1 MITLNSVSVLNIIL
15 FWNPAFTY
23 AITGSHLCCTDLLSS
38 THKASSS
45 PPIRAPLP
53 SVKLLPWQSACSS
66 VISGARRGNVC
77 SIMPVTC
84 SDYCERHSSRE
95 KEERGSVLVH
105 QNLPSNPGG
114 ERNQVFPFQNTH
126 TWHLSRVST
135 EHWTP
140 CCPVSSP
147 DQNTGKIVAYFTAG
161 NNKMLFIHKGTKNLL
176 ETSFTAEKTL
186 TSSQASF
193 KNNSLQQRYWLPYI
207 CHVVSNWM
215 SWMGPVYMGL
225 RRPIMFHVILKDKLH
240 FLVVITHQWKGK
252 GYQAL

>member
-1 MITLNSVSVLNIIL
+1 MQFLALICAVQICCLLPTKPLPPPHQSPS
-15 FWNPAFTY
+15 
-23 AITGSHLCCTDLLSS
+23 SLCEVVAMTICLLLSHIWS
-38 THKASSS
+38 KERERLQHYASDM
-45 PPIRAPLP
+45 LW
-53 SVKLLPWQSACSS
+53 LLWET
-66 VISGARRGNVC
+66 VRGRR
-77 SIMPVTC
+77 
-84 SDYCERHSSRE
+84 RRE
-95 KEERGSVLVH
+95 EVYSVH

-193 KNNSLQQRYWLPYI
+193 KNNSLQQRHWLPYI

-225 RRPIMFHVILKDKLH
+225 RRQIMFHVILKDKLH

>member
-66 VISGARRGNVC
+66 VISGVRRGNVC

-95 KEERGSVLVH
+95 KEERGSVFSTSEPSFKSRRGEKSS
-105 QNLPSNPGG
+105 LPVSKHPHLTSQPGLH
-114 ERNQVFPFQNTH
+114 RTLNAL
-126 TWHLSRVST
+126 LSRQLPGPK
-135 EHWTP
+135 HRKN
-140 CCPVSSP
+140 CC
-147 DQNTGKIVAYFTAG
+147 
-161 NNKMLFIHKGTKNLL
+161 LFH
-176 ETSFTAEKTL
+176 
-186 TSSQASF
+186 
-193 KNNSLQQRYWLPYI
+193 
-207 CHVVSNWM
+207 C
-215 SWMGPVYMGL
+215 
-225 RRPIMFHVILKDKLH
+225 
-240 FLVVITHQWKGK
+240 WK
-252 GYQAL
+252 Q

>member
-1 MITLNSVSVLNIIL
+1 MQLLALICAVQICCLLPTKPLPPPHQSPS
-15 FWNPAFTY
+15 
-23 AITGSHLCCTDLLSS
+23 SLCEVVAMTICLLLSHIWS
-38 THKASSS
+38 KERERLQHYASDMLWLLWETQFEGEGGGRKCIQY
-45 PPIRAPLP
+45 IRTFLQIQEGREI
-53 SVKLLPWQSACSS
+53 K
-66 VISGARRGNVC
+66 
-77 SIMPVTC
+77 
-84 SDYCERHSSRE
+84 SSRF
-95 KEERGSVLVH
+95 KTPTLDISAGS
-105 QNLPSNPGG
+105 P
-114 ERNQVFPFQNTH
+114 QNTER
-126 TWHLSRVST
+126 LV
-135 EHWTP
+135 
-140 CCPVSSP
+140 VP

-207 CHVVSNWM
+207 CHAVSNWM

-225 RRPIMFHVILKDKLH
+225 RRPIMFHVILKDKLN

>member
-1 MITLNSVSVLNIIL
+1 MKAFCEQVEVYGNISNQYVITLNSVSVLNIL
-15 FWNPAFTY
+15 FWNPAFTF
-23 AITGSHLCCTDLLSS
+23 AIPGSHLCCTYLLSS

-45 PPIRAPLP
+45 PHQSSSSLCEVVAMTIC
-53 SVKLLPWQSACSS
+53 LLLSHIWSKERERLQHYA
-66 VISGARRGNVC
+66 
-77 SIMPVTC
+77 
-84 SDYCERHSSRE
+84 SDMLWLLWETQFKGEGGRE
-95 KEERGSVLVH
+95 EVYSVH

-176 ETSFTAEKTL
+176 ETSFIAEKTL

-193 KNNSLQQRYWLPYI
+193 KNNSLQQRYWLPHS
-207 CHVVSNWM
+207 C
-215 SWMGPVYMGL
+215 
-225 RRPIMFHVILKDKLH
+225 
-240 FLVVITHQWKGK
+240 
-252 GYQAL
+252 

>member
-1 MITLNSVSVLNIIL
+1 MQLLALICAVQICCLLPTKPLPPPHQSPS
-15 FWNPAFTY
+15 
-23 AITGSHLCCTDLLSS
+23 SLCEVVAMTICLLLSHIWS
-38 THKASSS
+38 KERERLQHYASDMLWLLWETQFEGEGGGRKCIQY
-45 PPIRAPLP
+45 IRTFLQIQEGREI
-53 SVKLLPWQSACSS
+53 K
-66 VISGARRGNVC
+66 
-77 SIMPVTC
+77 
-84 SDYCERHSSRE
+84 SSRF
-95 KEERGSVLVH
+95 KTPTLDISAGS
-105 QNLPSNPGG
+105 P
-114 ERNQVFPFQNTH
+114 QNTER
-126 TWHLSRVST
+126 LV
-135 EHWTP
+135 
-140 CCPVSSP
+140 VP

-207 CHVVSNWM
+207 CHAVSNWM

-225 RRPIMFHVILKDKLH
+225 RRLIMFHVILKDKLN